1 MSSGTKW
8 LGSLMILALA
18 WTSSSAL
25 AAVPGKTTIEGALV
39 STGGGPVADGDYAV
53 TFSLYKDAVGGVAVW
68 SEGPVTVAVAA
79 GSFTYLLGSATAIS
93 QATLASLGS
102 GGYLGL
108 KVGTDPELGRE
119 ALTSVLYAM
128 RSNVAESLDCSG
140 CIGAGQVDA
149 ALLAPFAKTADLAS
163 VATSGKY
170 ADLEGGPDLSAYVK
184 ASALATAAFSGAYS
198 DLTGVPDLSKYL
210 VAADLADVAK
220 TGAYADLSGTPAL
233 SKVATTGS
241 YADLANL
248 PTLAVLNKSCGTGLV
263 VKGLKA
269 DGTYECVTAMD
280 PSAFPPDAIDEISNG
295 LIANQ
300 FVDSVAGKTGIA
312 IPDNNPIGVSD
323 VIDFPD
329 IGVAQKIG
337 ISVSLTNSKID
348 FLVVSLIDPAG
359 GEFVLHSKTG
369 TGTVLKTTY
378 PDPTKNVSGDLTT
391 WIGKNPKGKW
401 YLKVV
406 DSAYLNNT
414 TDGAIASWSIDLQ
427 TLSSKKIQIKGDQ
440 YITGNSNV
448 SGTASVGGNLNVT
461 GTLTVG
467 GGGLAKPASYR
478 WAYFNTYVEVAEGW
492 MRSND
497 GFYFGGQGAGCWTD
511 SNCTAANLSAD
522 KESLR
527 TLFTNKGYAGKNA
540 LLRSEVY
547 YMYSSTNG
555 PVFMS
560 LWRIKNSTASNINW
574 TPYWTYTAYTG
585 WGEQASVALNGT
597 NVWNSPCNSQSV
609 CDASVTMTIPAN
621 RTSTVVFQST
631 GSQPWSYGYAV
642 QVRKCFQ
649 GFYNNSLALPAG
661 LTFIDDLDTA
671 AGGWEQ

>member
-1 MSSGTKW
+1 MLKRTKW
-8 LGSLMILALA
+8 LVSLMILALA

-25 AAVPGKTTIEGALV
+25 AALPGKTTIEGALV

-68 SEGPVTVAVAA
+68 SEGPVTIAVAS

-108 KVGTDPELGRE
+108 KVGTDPELGRK

-128 RSNVAESLDCSG
+128 RSSVAEILDCSG

-149 ALLAPFAKTADLAS
+149 ALLAPYAETADLAK

-220 TGAYADLSGTPAL
+220 TGAYADLSGTPSL

-241 YADLANL
+241 YADLGNL
-248 PTLAVLNKSCGTGLV
+248 PALAVLNKSCGTGLV

-269 DGTYECVTAMD
+269 DGTYECVAAMD

-295 LIANQ
+295 LISNQ

-329 IGVAQKIG
+329 IGLAQKIG
-337 ISVSLTNSKID
+337 ISVNITNSKIN

-359 GEFVLHSKTG
+359 TEYVLHSKSGSG
-369 TGTVLKTTY
+369 TALKTTY
-378 PDPTKNVSGDLTT
+378 PTLTKTVSGDLNT
-391 WIGKNPKGKW
+391 WLGKSPKGKW

-406 DSAYLNNT
+406 DSDYLNNT
-414 TDGAIASWSIDLQ
+414 TDGAIGSWSIDLQ
-427 TLSSKKIQIKGDQ
+427 TLSSKKVQVTGDL
-440 YITGNSNV
+440 I
-448 SGTASVGGNLNVT
+448 VT
-461 GTLTVG
+461 GTITNTA
-467 GGGLAKPASYR
+467 LAAQI
-478 WAYFNTYVEVAEGW
+478 AAEVAKNVPSTRVMRWNFWSSYDQAYGW
-492 MRSND
+492 INGND
-497 GFYFGGQGAGCWTD
+497 ANMYGGVAPSTWGDNSGRAFQMNWD
-511 SNCTAANLSAD
+511 V
-522 KESLR
+522 EMMR
-527 TLFTNKGYAGKNA
+527 TLFNKKLWFGNNA
-540 LLRSEVY
+540 MVASNVWY
-547 YMYSSTNG
+547 NYSSTNSWHTG
-555 PVFMS
+555 VLF
-560 LWRIKNSTASNINW
+560 RIKNTTASAITW
-574 TPYWTYTAYTG
+574 TPYFYATG
-585 WGEQASVALNGT
+585 RTDWGEYASVSLNGA
-597 NVWNSPCNSQSV
+597 NNWQSPGNHGSNSTYAVGLS
-609 CDASVTMTIPAN
+609 IPAG
-621 RTSTVVFQST
+621 RTSTVIVIA
-631 GSQPWSYGYAV
+631 GSDVDSGYRTNSLA
-642 QVRKCFQ
+642 
-649 GFYNNSLALPAG
+649 FYNNSLVLPNG
-661 LTFIDDLDTA
+661 LQYVDDLDTVTGNIA
-671 AGGWEQ
+671 NN